1 MNPGGNIFQERWFWL
16 SILCGGFVLFL
27 TLWFGFSGDQAL
39 AAYTVWVWKHYH
51 LPPYVG
57 VFDHNFPG
65 IFLINRAALEIA
77 GDTIL
82 GFRIFDACFQV
93 VTLAAIYYVSRR
105 LSQEKI
111 AGFLAAVFYSLHYY
125 SLGILD
131 VFRPDD
137 YAFSFMIMGVALC
150 LVLEKRVCLRAVIAG
165 LIAGFAFLI
174 KPTYGLCWLVFG
186 AWFLAGGIKEK
197 SLKAWREEAL
207 FGVFCLAP
215 AALVIFYY
223 WRAGYIRDLY
233 FATLWFNSNVYT
245 QFSPLTFARLSGIFI
260 NLLLDHPVN
269 LLLSIFAVAYGL
281 AGKKEF
287 SDRKLFW
294 VLLALVLIGLFSGL
308 VQNKDYYYHRDP
320 FWGFALI
327 FAGAGGA
334 WIGGRLSRSF
344 RPVPGKAAAA
354 VFYLAMIFFM
364 LVSMESFW
372 LQFMFKYSFRDLKSS
387 YLASARVYPSNSLF
401 DQYRA
406 AEYLKP
412 LLRPGD
418 QAAYFGMWASIFQ
431 WQAKAK
437 SPSRFIYAQHLLLKN
452 WRGMVF
458 PVQEQFIKEYQESI
472 IRSRPRFFLMY
483 DLFWKSD
490 HRDFINAHFS
500 DLKGFIA
507 QHYKSRKKFGEIEI
521 FERAD

>member
-1 MNPGGNIFQERWFWL
+1 MNPGENIFKERWFWL
-16 SILCGGFVLFL
+16 SILGGGFVLFL

-65 IFLINRAALEIA
+65 IFLINRVALEVS

-82 GFRIFDACFQV
+82 RFRIFDVCFQV
-93 VTLAAIYYVSRR
+93 VTLAAVYYVSRR
-105 LSQEKI
+105 LSKEKI

-137 YAFSFMIMGVALC
+137 YAFSFIIMGVALG
-150 LVLEKRVCLRAVIAG
+150 LVLEKRVYLRAVIAG
-165 LIAGFAFLI
+165 LIAGFAFLL

-186 AWFLAGGIKEK
+186 AWFLAGGIKERGK
-197 SLKAWREEAL
+197 KFLLDEIL
-207 FGVFCLAP
+207 FGIFCLAP

-223 WRAGYIRDLY
+223 WHTGYLRDLY

-245 QFSPLTFARLSGIFI
+245 QFSPLTPPRLWGIFI

-269 LLLSIFAVAYGL
+269 LLLAIFAIVYGL
-281 AGKKEF
+281 ASKKEF
-287 SDRKLFW
+287 RDRKLFW
-294 VLLALVLIGLFSGL
+294 ALLSLMLIGLFSGL
-308 VQNKDYYYHRDP
+308 VQNKNYYYHRDP

-334 WIGGRLSRSF
+334 LIGGWISKSF
-344 RPVPGKAAAA
+344 RPAPGKAAAA
-354 VFYLAMIFFM
+354 IFYLATVLFM

-372 LQFMFKYSFRDLKSS
+372 LKFMFKYSFRDLKSS
-387 YLASARVYPSNSLF
+387 YLASAWVYPSNSLV

-406 AEYLKP
+406 AEYLQP

-418 QAAYFGMWASIFQ
+418 QAAYFGMWASILQ
-431 WQAKAK
+431 WQVKSK

-452 WRGMVF
+452 WRGTEF

-472 IRSRPRFFLMY
+472 IRARPRFFLMY
-483 DLFWKSD
+483 DLFFKSD
-490 HRDFINAHFS
+490 QRDFINAHFS
-500 DLKGFIA
+500 DLKSFIA
-507 QHYKSRKKFGEIEI
+507 QNYKSRKKIGEIEI